1 MKKGHK
7 GHIKKEE
14 RMEISFF
21 LEKGYGVSRIASLL
35 QRSKS
40 SISDEIKRNSVNK
53 EYDPK
58 KAHHKAYVRR
68 KYSRYQGMR
77 IVQDHVLRRYVETRL
92 LWGWTPEMISGR
104 IKEVDV
110 HIPSVGKDAIYKFR
124 GSVYG
129 KILGLKKKSKKK
141 GKRGRK
147 RTSIDGRRFIGER
160 PGTIGKREEYGHLEG
175 DFIVSPRSGKG
186 SLAVSREMRSRLVS
200 IEKLK
205 TRKVKEVND
214 AFVSMAGRLVDLKS
228 ITLDN
233 DVSFAGHRELS
244 KRMDVD
250 VWFCDPYSS
259 WQKGG
264 VENANMVIRRFIPKG
279 TDISK
284 VPSRYIK
291 EIERKINDIPL
302 KCLGY
307 HTPFEVASREGILK
321 S

>member
-1 MKKGHK
+1 MKKGPNK

-14 RMEISFF
+14 RMEIFFF
-21 LEKGYGVSRIASLL
+21 LKKGYGVSRIASLL

-40 SISDEIKRNSVNK
+40 AISDEIKRNSVNK
-53 EYDPK
+53 EYDPR

-68 KYSRYQGMR
+68 KYSKYQGMK
-77 IVQDHVLRRYVETRL
+77 IVTDDALRGYVEKRL
-92 LWGWTPEMISGR
+92 LGGWTPEMISGR
-104 IKEVDV
+104 IREADTHVL
-110 HIPSVGKDAIYKFR
+110 SVGKDAIYKFR

-129 KILGLKKKSKKK
+129 KILGLKKPKKR

-147 RTSIDGRRFIGER
+147 KTSLDGRRFIGER
-160 PGTIGKREEYGHLEG
+160 PETIGKREEYGHLEG
-175 DFIVSPRSGKG
+175 DFIVSPRNGKG

-200 IEKLK
+200 IVKLR
-205 TRKVKEVND
+205 TRKVREVND
-214 AFVSMAGRLVDLKS
+214 AFVSMTDRFIGLKS

-244 KRMDVD
+244 ERMNVD

-264 VENANMVIRRFIPKG
+264 VENANMIIRKFIPRG

-284 VPSRYIK
+284 VPSRYVK
-291 EIERKINDIPL
+291 EIEKRINDIPL

-307 HTPFEVASREGILK
+307 RTPFEVASREGILK